1 MNGIPPLSSRDAHAS
16 PPQRV
21 LERLHSSAAG
31 LDADEAAR
39 RLAAHGYN
47 RLPAP
52 KRQGPLLRLLRQF
65 HNVLLYMMLFA
76 SLVTALLG
84 FWVDSAVILLAVVV
98 NALIGFVQEG
108 KAANALDAIRDMLSL
123 HALVLRD
130 GQRQALDAERLVPGD
145 VVLLASGDRV
155 PADLRLFETK
165 NFHVDESALTGE
177 SVPVEKGCVAVAIDA
192 LLGDRRCMAYSGTLV
207 TSGQARGVVVATA
220 GDTEL
225 GRIGTLL
232 REVRTLATPLLR
244 QIASF
249 SRWLALA
256 ILLLA
261 GATFVLG
268 TLWQGQPM
276 VDMFMLVVALTA
288 SAIPEGLP
296 AIMTVILAL
305 GVQRMARRNAIVSR
319 LPAVE
324 TLGSVTV
331 ICSDKTGTLTRN
343 EMTVQRIVTAD
354 QVIEVSGAGYA
365 PLGGFSHNGEGLDPA
380 GRDDLQEIGRAAL
393 LCNEARLHQEGE
405 AWQLEGDPTEG
416 ALLSLGLKLGLDP
429 QALAAVPATIEVDVL
444 NDRTRTIRSSLHEV
458 ELTLLLTI
466 GLVVLVMGLFL
477 RQLSATL
484 IVATVLAV
492 SLSASFAAMYVLG
505 FTLNNLTL
513 VALIIAVG
521 FIVDDAIVVVENIHR
536 HLEAGASKVEAA
548 LKGAAEIG
556 FTVISISFSL
566 IAAFIPLLF
575 MGGIVGRLFREF
587 AVSVTVAILIS
598 VLASLTLAPM
608 LASRFMPA
616 LRHADA
622 PRKGFAEWLTGG
634 YERGLRWALGHQRLM
649 LVGFAFTVLVAVAG
663 YVGIPKGFFPL
674 QDTAFVFGTS
684 QAAEDISY
692 DDMVAKHRQLAEI
705 IASDPAVQ
713 SYNHAVGVTGG
724 SQSLANGRF
733 WIVLKDRG
741 ERDVSVGEFID
752 RLRPQL
758 AKVPGIMLYLRAA
771 QDINLSSGPSRTQ
784 YQYALRSSDSTQLAL
799 WAQRLTERLK
809 QVPGLMDVS
818 NDLQVGASVTAL
830 DIDRVAAARFGLSAE
845 DVSQTLYD
853 AFGQRQVGEYQTE
866 VNQYKVVLELDAR
879 QRGRAESLDWF
890 YLRSPLSGEMVPL
903 SAIAK
908 VAAPRS
914 GPLQINHNGMF
925 PAVNLSFNLAAGV
938 SLGEA
943 VQAVQRAQEEIGMP
957 STIIGVFQGAAQ
969 AFQSSLASQPLLILA
984 ALIAVYII
992 LGVLYESFVHPLTI
1006 LSTLPSAGIGA
1017 VFLLWAWGQDF
1028 SIMAL
1033 IGIVLLIGIVKKNGI
1048 LMVDFAI
1055 VAQREQGMSAEQAI
1069 YQACLTRFRPI
1080 MMTTLAALL
1089 GAIPLMIGFGTGSEL
1104 RQPLGIAVVGGL
1116 LVSQVLTLFSTPVVY
1131 LALERL
1137 FHRRGTTT
1145 SDGGTAGAT
1154 AT

>member
-1 MNGIPPLSSRDAHAS
+1 MST
-16 PPQRV
+16 
-21 LERLHSSAAG
+21 
-31 LDADEAAR
+31 
-39 RLAAHGYN
+39 LAAN
-47 RLPAP
+47 D
-52 KRQGPLLRLLRQF
+52 Q
-65 HNVLLYMMLFA
+65 LFNA
-76 SLVTALLG
+76 S
-84 FWVDSAVILLAVVV
+84 DY
-98 NALIGFVQEG
+98 
-108 KAANALDAIRDMLSL
+108 DD
-123 HALVLRD
+123 
-130 GQRQALDAERLVPGD
+130 
-145 VVLLASGDRV
+145 
-155 PADLRLFETK
+155 
-165 NFHVDESALTGE
+165 
-177 SVPVEKGCVAVAIDA
+177 
-192 LLGDRRCMAYSGTLV
+192 
-207 TSGQARGVVVATA
+207 
-220 GDTEL
+220 
-225 GRIGTLL
+225 
-232 REVRTLATPLLR
+232 
-244 QIASF
+244 
-249 SRWLALA
+249 
-256 ILLLA
+256 
-261 GATFVLG
+261 
-268 TLWQGQPM
+268 
-276 VDMFMLVVALTA
+276 LVVAYRQGAPVFLKDVA
-288 SAIPEGLP
+288 RIVSAPEDDYVQAWPNGVPGVAL
-296 AIMTVILAL
+296 VILRQPGA
-305 GVQRMARRNAIVSR
+305 NIV
-319 LPAVE
+319 
-324 TLGSVTV
+324 
-331 ICSDKTGTLTRN
+331 D
-343 EMTVQRIVTAD
+343 TAD
-354 QVIEVSGAGYA
+354 AIQ
-365 PLGGFSHNGEGLDPA
+365 
-380 GRDDLQEIGRAAL
+380 AAL
-393 LCNEARLHQEGE
+393 PRLREM
-405 AWQLEGDPTEG
+405 L
-416 ALLSLGLKLGLDP
+416 
-429 QALAAVPATIEVDVL
+429 PATIEVDVL

-548 LKGAAEIG
+548 LRGAAEIG

-598 VLASLTLAPM
+598 VVASLTLAPM

-616 LRHADA
+616 LRHAEA
-622 PRKGFAEWLTGG
+622 P
-634 YERGLRWALGHQRLM
+634 RGLRRMADRRLRTRPALGARAPAADAGRLR
-649 LVGFAFTVLVAVAG
+649 LYRAGGGGRLRRDSQGFL
-663 YVGIPKGFFPL
+663 PL

-784 YQYALRSSDSTQLAL
+784 YQYALRSIDSTQLAL

-1137 FHRRGTTT
+1137 FHRRGATT